1 MKKWIARSWRELAWS
16 RQLVLLLLLLLLLLM
31 LRKLRLYQW

>member
-16 RQLVLLLLLLLLLLM
+16 RQLVLLLLLLLLM
-31 LRKLRLYQW
+31 LRKLRLCQW